1 MSIAKWAKDPE
12 EDNIEK
18 LMNVYQVL
26 SEEECNIALIY
37 NRKVTECNIYLAVV
51 NNGVEGDISEG
62 RFVTICLDGY
72 MGVSSTETISPRVAV
87 TRILA
92 QGKHIVFDFKDEK
105 GLLSGTASYRNG
117 NAGKACVDF
126 ADR

>member
-1 MSIAKWAKDPE
+1 M
-12 EDNIEK
+12 
-18 LMNVYQVL
+18 LCRL
-26 SEEECNIALIY
+26 
-37 NRKVTECNIYLAVV
+37 KVSS
-51 NNGVEGDISEG
+51 VEGDISEG